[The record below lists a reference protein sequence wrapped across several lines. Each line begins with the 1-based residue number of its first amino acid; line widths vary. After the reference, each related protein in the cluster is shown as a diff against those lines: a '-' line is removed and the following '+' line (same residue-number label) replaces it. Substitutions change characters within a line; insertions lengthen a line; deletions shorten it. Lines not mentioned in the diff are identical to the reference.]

1 MKRFLFTMCI
11 ALLGLQFNAQTV
23 TDIVVTSPVHNTLEA
38 AVIAAGLD
46 DDLAGAGPFT
56 LFAPTDAAFD
66 ALPAGT
72 TVDAGST
79 GFIVFASSWNPGEE
93 RPVKCYFNSSAPIP
107 DGYLMHFTMSVTNL
121 AQIGRAHV

>member
-1 MKRFLFTMCI
+1 MCI

-72 TVDAGST
+72 VDALLADPTGDLTQILLYHVLGAEVMSMSLTNGQVATTLQGSDVT
-79 GFIVFASSWNPGEE
+79 VTISGPDVFIN
-93 RPVKCYFNSSAPIP
+93 K
-107 DGYLMHFTMSVTNL
+107 
-121 AQIGRAHV
+121 IGRAHV